1 MKKLY
6 KRLDEATLRM
16 DSVVLLAGMLND
28 GMAMADPL
36 RELLE
41 SEDDETLQRCFP
53 DMPAA
58 LLAERD
64 DEDLFRESFCDW
76 AYRSGKWGFA
86 VQFARPVMDWSK
98 RGDGASFSWGYYNT
112 AWLYADTLAQAVARG
127 VKWAREREASEKA
140 KAKAAA

>member
-41 SEDDETLQRCFP
+41 
-53 DMPAA
+53 A
-58 LLAERD
+58 LRRHVGAGR
-64 DEDLFRESFCDW
+64 
-76 AYRSGKWGFA
+76 G
-86 VQFARPVMDWSK
+86 AR
-98 RGDGASFSWGYYNT
+98 R
-112 AWLYADTLAQAVARG
+112 
-127 VKWAREREASEKA
+127 
-140 KAKAAA
+140 